1 MKLKYGDATC
11 VPYERPHFLPL
22 GRSNIQTMEI
32 NIRSD
37 TDDLGL
43 FESRKLIV
51 TLTHWIPTFKG
62 GARQHAYGIGNIF
75 KGLTRTFA
83 PVVNKGLFHLGK
95 QVIESGVQILDDI
108 SRGEDV
114 KVTIKRRTIEGAKKM
129 GKKSINR
136 PPARKTVSR
145 KQTFTGTR
153 HTANKMK
160 RVSTK
165 IL

>member
-1 MKLKYGDATC
+1 M
-11 VPYERPHFLPL
+11 
-22 GRSNIQTMEI
+22 
-32 NIRSD
+32 
-37 TDDLGL
+37 
-43 FESRKLIV
+43 
-51 TLTHWIPTFKG
+51 
-62 GARQHAYGIGNIF
+62 
-75 KGLTRTFA
+75 
-83 PVVNKGLFHLGK
+83 GK

-136 PPARKTVSR
+136 PPARKTASR